1 MNGAHQRNQTARPLD
16 GIRIVDLSR
25 IYAGPYATFMLAAAG
40 AEVIKVEPIEGDSL
54 RRRPARGNVPLPFVM
69 INAGK
74 RTVTLNLKAPEGRDL
89 LLRLLAN
96 ADVVVENFRPGVMDR
111 LGLGRRALAEKFPR
125 LIYAS
130 ASGYGTHGPYRDHPA
145 MDLTVQ
151 AFSGVMDATGYP
163 DGPPIKAGPAI
174 VDYITGAHLYGA
186 IVTALLH
193 RERHGGA
200 TPVEVA
206 MIDAIYP
213 SLASNLGSAFAG
225 AEGYIHRT
233 GNRHGGL
240 MVCPYNV
247 YPASDG
253 YVAIICNDNAH
264 WRALVGVLAR
274 DDLASD
280 ERFASMGGRVAHMDV
295 IDAEIAKET
304 VKYPRD
310 ELFARINQAGGLCGA
325 VRTLPEVLNDP
336 KLRASGMLIDVEH
349 PEFGRVTVPQSAIR
363 FPDLPPH
370 AYAPSRTLGADNAAV
385 YCDELGLGAAELA
398 ALRTTGVV

>member
-1 MNGAHQRNQTARPLD
+1 
-16 GIRIVDLSR
+16 
-25 IYAGPYATFMLAAAG
+25 
-40 AEVIKVEPIEGDSL
+40 
-54 RRRPARGNVPLPFVM
+54 
-69 INAGK
+69 
-74 RTVTLNLKAPEGRDL
+74 
-89 LLRLLAN
+89 
-96 ADVVVENFRPGVMDR
+96 
-111 LGLGRRALAEKFPR
+111 
-125 LIYAS
+125 
-130 ASGYGTHGPYRDHPA
+130 
-145 MDLTVQ
+145 
-151 AFSGVMDATGYP
+151 MDATGYP

-193 RERHGGA
+193 RERRGEA
-200 TPVEVA
+200 TPVAVA

-247 YPASDG
+247 YPTSDG

-264 WRALVGVLAR
+264 WRALAAVLAR
-274 DDLASD
+274 DDLAAD
-280 ERFASMGGRVAHMDV
+280 ERFASMAGRVTHMDV

-310 ELFARINQAGGLCGA
+310 ELFARINKAGGLCGA

-336 KLRASGMLIDVEH
+336 KLRESGMLIDVEH

-363 FPDLPPH
+363 FPALPPH
-370 AYAPSRTLGADNAAV
+370 AYAPSRPLGADNAAV
-385 YCDELGLGAAELA
+385 YGDELELSAETLA
-398 ALRTTGVV
+398 NLKRAGII

>member
-1 MNGAHQRNQTARPLD
+1 MSVPTGARPLA
-16 GIRIVDLSR
+16 GIRVIDLSR

-40 AEVIKVEPIEGDSL
+40 ADVIKVEPRDGDSL

-74 RTVTLNLKAPEGRDL
+74 RMVTLDLKTPAGRDL
-89 LLRLLAN
+89 LERLLAT
-96 ADVVVENFRPGVMDR
+96 ADVLVENFRPGVMDR
-111 LGLGRRALAEKFPR
+111 LGFGRRALAEKFPR

-130 ASGYGTHGPYRDHPA
+130 ASGYGTEGPYRDHPA

-174 VDYITGAHLYGA
+174 VDYITGAHLYGG

-193 RERHGGA
+193 RERHGET

-233 GNRHGGL
+233 GTRHGGL

-247 YPASDG
+247 YPAADG

-264 WRALVGVLAR
+264 WRALTKVLAR
-274 DDLASD
+274 DDLAAD
-280 ERFASMGGRVAHMDV
+280 ERFASMAGRVKHMDF
-295 IDAEIAKET
+295 IDAEVAKET
-304 VKYPRD
+304 VKYVRD
-310 ELFARINQAGGLCGA
+310 DLFERVNKSGGLCGA

-336 KLRASGMLIDVEH
+336 KLRESGMLLDVEH

-370 AYAPSRTLGADNAAV
+370 AYAPSRPLGADNAAIF
-385 YCDELGLGAAELA
+385 CDELGLNAAELA
-398 ALRTTGVV
+398 ALREKGAV